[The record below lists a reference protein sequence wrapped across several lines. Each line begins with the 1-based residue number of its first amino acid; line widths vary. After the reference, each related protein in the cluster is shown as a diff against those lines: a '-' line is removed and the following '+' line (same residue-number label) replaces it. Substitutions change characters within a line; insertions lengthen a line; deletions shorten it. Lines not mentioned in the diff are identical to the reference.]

1 MISDDEMS
9 NQFQQSK
16 LEESEDSIA
25 YSEEEKLDEE
35 LYEDDLDEKM
45 DIDESNTEA

>member
-1 MISDDEMS
+1 MISDEEMS
-9 NQFQQSK
+9 NQSK
-16 LEESEDSIA
+16 REESEDSIV

>member
-1 MISDDEMS
+1 V
-9 NQFQQSK
+9 
-16 LEESEDSIA
+16 

>member
-1 MISDDEMS
+1 M
-9 NQFQQSK
+9 
-16 LEESEDSIA
+16 

>member
-9 NQFQQSK
+9 NQSK
-16 LEESEDSIA
+16 LEESEDSIV

>member
-9 NQFQQSK
+9 NQSK
-16 LEESEDSIA
+16 LEESEDSRV
-25 YSEEEKLDEE
+25 YSVEEKLDEE
-35 LYEDDLDEKM
+35 LFEDDLDEKM